1 MKKYSYLFLA
11 LLPLALTAC
20 SSDEPQP
27 DIPNEP
33 EPEVQPNA
41 PIVVNVD
48 NDGKAEGGHTFEM
61 IDETNFYIDDVKYT
75 TNHLSELM
83 VSGYHK
89 SFFEGE
95 AKLISALKYHG
106 RELKVTSISSK
117 AFSQCRILTAVSIPD
132 CITDIYDGAFN
143 GCTQLTSVNI
153 PATVKTVGYD
163 AFLGCTSLPATDNI
177 RYADTYLVGPTDNRL
192 TAYNIKEGTRFIGDN
207 AFYNCQSMTSIRI
220 PEGVN
225 VIGRQAFWLCKS
237 LATVN
242 IPESAREIS
251 FDAFEECNSLSHITI
266 SCPTVDYWFNN
277 HPSIEEI
284 TLGDK
289 VTTIKTSAFR
299 KCSGLTTINIPESVR
314 SIGSGAFDYC
324 SSLTTISI
332 PEGVTSIEGGILREC
347 PQLTDIYCYIKEP
360 PALPTGDLVTNNA
373 STTLHVPA
381 ESVDKYKAA
390 KGWNFMRNIV
400 AI

>member
-11 LLPLALTAC
+11 LLTLALTAC
-20 SSDEPQP
+20 SSDDPQP
-27 DIPNEP
+27 NTPPQPAEEP
-33 EPEVQPNA
+33 GS
-41 PIVVNVD
+41 PIVVSVD
-48 NDGKAEGGHTFEM
+48 NDGKADGGHTFEM
-61 IDETNFYIDDVKYT
+61 IDETNFYIDDIKYT
-75 TNHLSELM
+75 TNHFGELM

-106 RELKVTSISSK
+106 RELKVTSISNG
-117 AFSQCRILTAVSIPD
+117 AFSQCRTLTAVSIPD
-132 CITDIYDGAFN
+132 CITEISDRAFT
-143 GCTQLTSVNI
+143 GCSQLASVNI
-153 PATVKTVGYD
+153 PATVTRIGSD
-163 AFLGCTSLPATDNI
+163 AFQGCTSLPATDNI
-177 RYADTYLVGPTDNRL
+177 RYADTYLVEPTDNTL
-192 TAYNIKEGTRFIGDN
+192 TAYTIKEGTRYIGDR
-207 AFYNCQSMTSIRI
+207 AFYNCQSMTSLRI
-220 PEGVN
+220 PEGVET
-225 VIGRQAFWLCKS
+225 IGSQAFWECKNLS
-237 LATVN
+237 SIN
-242 IPESAREIS
+242 IPVTVSEVLLN
-251 FDAFEECNSLSHITI
+251 AFEDCDKLTHVTI
-266 SCPTVDYWFNN
+266 SCPSVGSWFNN
-277 HPSIEEI
+277 HPSIKEV

-390 KGWNFMRNIV
+390 KGWNFLRNIV